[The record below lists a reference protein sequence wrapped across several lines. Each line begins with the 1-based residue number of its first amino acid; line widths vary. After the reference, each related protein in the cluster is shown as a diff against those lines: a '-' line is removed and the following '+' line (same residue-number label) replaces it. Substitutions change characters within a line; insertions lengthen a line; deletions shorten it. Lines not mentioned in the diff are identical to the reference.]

1 MMKKRKWIWTTA
13 LAAILMS
20 VSIMTAAAA
29 DRVITSV
36 TIRVNS
42 KLEPGST
49 LPDIGLDSG
58 SVESGEISVSSSTN
72 RYTVDRAEWVTSTSR
87 TIEVGD
93 RPEMKV
99 WLRAGSEDYFKGTY
113 RSSNVSVKSGDFVS
127 AKREDSD
134 TLMVRIRVQAV
145 KGNFAPPEDAYRK
158 HNARGMARW
167 QKPEDGDSGKYEV
180 VLRRGSAKV
189 HTVETTGTSYN
200 FYPYMTTAGTY
211 SFRVRTIAKTSADEN
226 YGKSSDWIESD
237 ELYIAKEDVS
247 DGSGRTDVTVGPTGN
262 TLVGWQYQ
270 DNEWYYYYPDG
281 TCQRDSWLNVNDRW
295 YLFQADGKMLKGWQ
309 NRDGKTY
316 FLSDNGDMHMGWI
329 QAEGRWY
336 YMNPVPGDYF
346 GAMVK
351 NQWAE
356 VNGKTYYFNQDGIMV
371 EGWYQVGEDWYYF
384 YPGDGNKAVNTW
396 IDTFYVDENG
406 IWRK

>member
-1 MMKKRKWIWTTA
+1 MKKRKWIWTTA

-145 KGNFAPPEDAYRK
+145 KGDFAPPEDAYWK
-158 HNARGMARW
+158 DNARGMARW
-167 QKPEDGDSGKYEV
+167 EKPEDGDSGKYEV